1 MIATIAAIAEKKKGS
16 AIAAIV
22 AIICKQGF
30 KRLVRK
36 LDETLRVVFD
46 FFTRKGLQGWTELF
60 YSPQISC
67 NVVAARR
74 VRDMLVA
81 LAYLSRLFQFMLDK
95 RSVKDSTVYSDIFF
109 TPGIVRF

>member
-46 FFTRKGLQGWTELF
+46 FFYEKRPSGL
-60 YSPQISC
+60 
-67 NVVAARR
+67 N
-74 VRDMLVA
+74 
-81 LAYLSRLFQFMLDK
+81 
-95 RSVKDSTVYSDIFF
+95 
-109 TPGIVRF
+109 